1 VDGVRALIAA
11 SAAALTLASALPSAA
26 APRAAPGESL
36 DALYARAATAA
47 RQFDAAQERLAGA
60 DRAVQR
66 ERGAIR
72 RTRVE
77 VAKQSSAVAALT
89 IRQLQS
95 QGDMA
100 HYSTLLAGGDPREVL
115 ARASA
120 FDSAA
125 EAMTA
130 KIDQLAARQAVH
142 EAERERLE
150 DALKRQQAA
159 LQAEESARS
168 AINAAIAESKRKTRA
183 YELAVR
189 SKATAPPSPVAP
201 PIVVPSAPSVVPS
214 AEPPPPSPAATTPP
228 TTPAP
233 AVPAPAAPPA
243 PPATPPVV
251 GSEPYGVW
259 DKIAKCESGGNWSIN
274 TGNGYYG
281 GLQFSHRTWKS
292 VGGPGYPHEHSRDV
306 QIHYAK
312 ILQARSGWGQWSCSW
327 ARFS

>member
-1 VDGVRALIAA
+1 MDGVRALIAA
-11 SAAALTLASALPSAA
+11 SAAALSLASALPSAA
-26 APRAAPGESL
+26 APGAAPGESL

-47 RQFDAAQERLAGA
+47 RQFDAAQERLAHA
-60 DRAVQR
+60 DQAVQR
-66 ERGAIR
+66 ERRAIR
-72 RTRVE
+72 RTRAE
-77 VAKQSSAVAALT
+77 VAEQSSAVAALT

-100 HYSTLLAGGDPREVL
+100 HYSTLLSGGDPREVL

-142 EAERERLE
+142 EAERQRLE

-159 LQAEESARS
+159 VHAEESARS
-168 AINAAIAESKRKTRA
+168 AINAAIAESKRRTLALER
-183 YELAVR
+183 AVR
-189 SKATAPPSPVAP
+189 SKAPDAPEPTAPPIAPLPVQSAP
-201 PIVVPSAPSVVPS
+201 SAAPLPSPSAPP
-214 AEPPPPSPAATTPP
+214 APTPPPATAAP
-228 TTPAP
+228 
-233 AVPAPAAPPA
+233 APPA
-243 PPATPPVV
+243 PPAPPAAPPVV

-281 GLQFSHRTWKS
+281 GLQFSYRTWKS
-292 VGGPGYPHEHSRDV
+292 VGGPGYPHEQSRDV